1 MPGFPSPAEGPAYPQ
16 HLRDTFAERRWIEAD
31 DRALLDYEGARIL
44 LLGAHAHDVE
54 DELGIEI
61 DEEVETRDSA
71 EIYRTLQLRNGAGT
85 EPLFRREFPA
95 KELPPPGE
103 TVDRRGGRG
112 ASRASVAT
120 RARPGSRGQFRCK
133 VWVLT
138 PGSGRG
144 K

>member
-1 MPGFPSPAEGPAYPQ
+1 VPGFPSPAEGPAYPQ

-85 EPLFRREFPA
+85 EPLFRGEFPA

-112 ASRASVAT
+112 RRGPPSRRV
-120 RARPGSRGQFRCK
+120 RAPDRAVS
-133 VWVLT
+133 
-138 PGSGRG
+138 SGARSG
-144 K
+144 C